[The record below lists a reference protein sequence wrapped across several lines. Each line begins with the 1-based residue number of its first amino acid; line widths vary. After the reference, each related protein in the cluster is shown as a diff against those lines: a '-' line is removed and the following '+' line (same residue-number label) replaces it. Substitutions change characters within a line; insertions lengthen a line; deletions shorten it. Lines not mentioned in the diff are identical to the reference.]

1 MSHENVSG
9 TEGSVIP
16 GTDDAAASC
25 VIFVTTVGW
34 ESCSAPGS
42 VHSNMYWASTLY
54 TQFCQT
60 QSWNGPSPRNP
71 ATDKFWVRG
80 KWMKI
85 ENKWVNF
92 TNPGPKLEQKTSI
105 VSWGWTLQSRKA
117 MFTSQR
123 HHLWA
128 GYSMSPI
135 FLLTKWR
142 TVTSHWSVC
151 EIHEQYLK
159 LLKCLVHDNQS
170 RTNIY

>member
-25 VIFVTTVGW
+25 VIFMTTVGW
-34 ESCSAPGS
+34 EPCSAPGS
-42 VHSNMYWASTLY
+42 VHSNMYWASTLH

-60 QSWNGPSPRNP
+60 QSWNWPSPRNP

-92 TNPGPKLEQKTSI
+92 TNPGPKLEQKTTI
-105 VSWGWTLQSRKA
+105 VSRGWTLQSRKA
-117 MFTSQR
+117 IPATS
-123 HHLWA
+123 L
-128 GYSMSPI
+128 MSWVFHEPY

-151 EIHEQYLK
+151 DIHEQYVK
-159 LLKCLVHDNQS
+159 LLKCLIHDNQS